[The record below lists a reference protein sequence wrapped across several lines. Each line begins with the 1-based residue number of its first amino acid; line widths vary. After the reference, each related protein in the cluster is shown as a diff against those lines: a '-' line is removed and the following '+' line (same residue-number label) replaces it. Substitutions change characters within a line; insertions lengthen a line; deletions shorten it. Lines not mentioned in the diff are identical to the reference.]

1 MKKSIITLLVTSI
14 LTASLPMTAM
24 ASPND
29 RNNNAGDRQ
38 DNRGDN
44 RGDRQDNRG
53 DNRGD
58 RQNNYQNN
66 NRYKTQPYHK
76 NTLVVVT
83 PRKRTF
89 HNVTVYRPYGHAYFG
104 YGHHHSDNDAWKWL
118 AFTAI
123 TIKLLDNL
131 NEASQREH
139 ESAQVKATTAKVGE
153 EISWHTD
160 SSSGSVVTTKEGT
173 NKAGLTCREFQQ
185 NVTIGGETE
194 QAYGTACLQADGSWK
209 IVE

>member
-14 LTASLPMTAM
+14 LTASLPMSVM

-58 RQNNYQNN
+58 RQNNYQHN

-83 PRKRTF
+83 PRKRVY

-104 YGHHHSDNDAWKWL
+104 YGHHHNDNDALKWL

-123 TIKLLDNL
+123 AIKLLDNL

-139 ESAQVKATTAKVGE
+139 EAAQVKATTAPVGE
-153 EISWHTD
+153 EINWHTD

-173 NKAGLTCREFQQ
+173 NKSGLTCREFQQ
-185 NVTIGGETE
+185 TITIGGETE
-194 QAYGTACLQADGSWK
+194 QAYGTACLQADGAWK

>member
-1 MKKSIITLLVTSI
+1 MKKSIVTLLVTSI
-14 LTASLPMTAM
+14 LTASLPMSVM

-29 RNNNAGDRQ
+29 RHDNRGDRQ
-38 DNRGDN
+38 ENRGDN

-58 RQNNYQNN
+58 RQD
-66 NRYKTQPYHK
+66 NRHDNKRYRTLPYKKP
-76 NTLVVVT
+76 NLIVVT
-83 PRKRTF
+83 PRKRVY

-139 ESAQVKATTAKVGE
+139 EAAQVKATTAPVGE
-153 EISWHTD
+153 QIDWHTD
-160 SSSGSVVTTKEGT
+160 TSSGSVVTTKEGT
-173 NKAGLTCREFQQ
+173 NKSGLTCREFQQ
-185 NVTIGGETE
+185 TITIGGETE
-194 QAYGTACLQADGSWK
+194 QAYGTACLQADGAWK

>member
-1 MKKSIITLLVTSI
+1 MKKSIINLLVTSI
-14 LTASLPMTAM
+14 LTASLPMTVM
-24 ASPND
+24 ASPNE
-29 RNNNAGDRQ
+29 RQ
-38 DNRGDN
+38 DNRGDRQVN
-44 RGDRQDNRG
+44 RGGN
-53 DNRGD
+53 NTININNSVNT
-58 RQNNYQNN
+58 NNYQKN

-83 PRKRTF
+83 PRKRTY

-139 ESAQVKATTAKVGE
+139 EAAQVKATTAKVGE

-173 NKAGLTCREFQQ
+173 NKSGLTCREFQQ